1 MWTMQQHNKKM
12 TQENKDKLLTY
23 FTMCQALIHIIE
35 DDWIGNPANKQ
46 KIKQITKQQI
56 NELEKVIEIILPR
69 GDYSEQGMKV
79 TEQFIEAAES
89 MVRFYKIGV
98 GMSRLTDAKRDELN
112 TQLSALLKS
121 YEIL

>member
-1 MWTMQQHNKKM
+1 MK
-12 TQENKDKLLTY
+12 QEDKDKLLTY

-35 DDWIGNPANKQ
+35 DDWKGNPANKQ

-56 NELEKVIEIILPR
+56 NELEKVIEILLPR
-69 GDYSEQGMKV
+69 GDYSEKGMQV

-98 GMSRLTDAKRDELN
+98 AMSRLSDEKRDELN